1 MSGGTRKALGNLP
14 AVHILL
20 PPSEGKAR
28 PARGTALDLASLAFP
43 ELTAAREAAL
53 DALITL
59 CAGDEDTAVTALGL
73 SAGQRDEVR
82 RNALL
87 RTAPTTTAAKLYTGV
102 LYDALDLATLP
113 PAAKRRANGQL
124 LIFSGLFGVSRL
136 GDRLP
141 AYRCGMEVKVP
152 PLGAV
157 GGHWR
162 RALPDAL
169 AGLEGP
175 ILDLRSSSYAA
186 AWRPA
191 KDRIK
196 DVATVRVLHERIVDG
211 APKRSVVS
219 HFNKATK
226 GRLVRDLLLAGAA
239 PRSVPALVSALRDLR
254 YTVEEPSPG
263 ALDVV
268 VREL

>member
-1 MSGGTRKALGNLP
+1 MQ
-14 AVHILL
+14 ILL
-20 PPSEGKAR
+20 PPSEGKAH
-28 PARGTALDLASLAFP
+28 PARGAALDLASLAFP

-59 CAGDEDTAVTALGL
+59 SAGDEDTAVATLGL
-73 SAGQRDEVR
+73 STGQRDEVR

-113 PAAKRRANGQL
+113 PAAKRRANAQI

-141 AYRCGMEVKVP
+141 AYRCGMDVTLS

-157 GGHWR
+157 AGHWR
-162 RALPDAL
+162 RALPATM
-169 AGLEGP
+169 AGLGGP

-191 KDRIK
+191 GGRIN
-196 DVATVRVLHERIVDG
+196 DLATVRVLHERVVG
-211 APKRSVVS
+211 GETKRSVVS

-239 PRSVPALVSALRDLR
+239 PRSVRALTAALRDLK

-268 VREL
+268 VRDL

>member
-1 MSGGTRKALGNLP
+1 M
-14 AVHILL
+14 HILL
-20 PPSEGKAR
+20 PPSEGKAH
-28 PARGTALDLASLAFP
+28 PTRGAALDLASLAFP
-43 ELTAAREAAL
+43 ELTGAREAAL
-53 DALITL
+53 DALVTL
-59 CAGDEDTAVTALGL
+59 CAGDEEAAVAALGL

-87 RTAPTTTAAKLYTGV
+87 RTAPATTAARLYTGV

-113 PAAKRRANGQL
+113 PAAKRRANAQI

-141 AYRCGMEVKVP
+141 AYRCGMDVKLS

-157 GGHWR
+157 NGHWR

-169 AGLEGP
+169 ADLGGP

-186 AWRPA
+186 AWRPS
-191 KDRIK
+191 KDQIK

-211 APKRSVVS
+211 APRRSVVS

-239 PRSVPALVSALRDLR
+239 PRSVPALVTALRDLK